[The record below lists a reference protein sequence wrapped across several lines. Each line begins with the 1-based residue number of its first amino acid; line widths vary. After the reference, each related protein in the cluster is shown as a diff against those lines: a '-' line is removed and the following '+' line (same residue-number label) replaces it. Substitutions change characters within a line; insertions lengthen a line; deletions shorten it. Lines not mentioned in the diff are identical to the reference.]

1 MEFPWSKYPSFH
13 SSISRVKRRWLILG
27 GVLAVG
33 LVVASGI
40 GVHILRS
47 GYLQERSLR
56 ASREFLATGDVRS
69 ALLMLQQTVQ
79 LYPENVNARRMLAE
93 YYLTVGSAQS
103 VAAWRDVVEQEPG
116 VDANYLSLAEAALA
130 FGDEATVREA
140 IGRVSAP
147 GKQTVP
153 YHRIV
158 AGLALRTHDGAGLR
172 SELAELERL
181 EPGNSRMQ
189 FNLAAVDSGSADP
202 VQAKAAREKLE
213 EMARGDSDRI
223 RATLQLIQLVAG
235 RHYNVTMLELA
246 QRILPVAPLDP
257 DKLSA
262 AFAAHMQAQPK
273 PSPADAADLIRWL
286 TAHGLAVEALAWIE
300 GLPAETLGARPVELA
315 RATAAIHAKD
325 WRALESAL
333 RGGAWGPVRPDLI
346 DSAFA
351 ANKLRAS
358 GEAKAMNSW
367 DLAVDQATGSLAGLR
382 FLDNL
387 GIALSWPTARDHV
400 LWRMGRDFPKE
411 TGAWQVLAL
420 GAEAKGDSAG
430 LAKVYDG
437 WLLAEPGNPA
447 VQSSRA
453 IMGVIRGEVMGE
465 SRAYL
470 ERAVAQPRPLI
481 EEVAAWAWLET
492 QAGRRAPALKRLDG
506 IQQRI
511 SVSPRACLFYGVLL
525 AEAGRRA
532 EARLYLKRAEGQ
544 PKLLPEEKA
553 LLDHGRKLAGPGV

>member
-1 MEFPWSKYPSFH
+1 MEFPWSKYPSVH
-13 SSISRVKRRWLILG
+13 SPISRVKRRWLILG
-27 GVLAVG
+27 GVLAAG
-33 LVVASGI
+33 LVAAAGMGI
-40 GVHILRS
+40 HMLRS
-47 GYLQERSLR
+47 GYLQERSLK
-56 ASREFLATGDVRS
+56 ASREFFATGDVRS

-93 YYLTVGSAQS
+93 YYLTVGSAES
-103 VAAWRDVVEQEPG
+103 VAAWREVVEQEPE
-116 VDANYLSLAEAALA
+116 VDANHLSLAEAALA

-140 IGRVSAP
+140 IGRVSAL
-147 GKQTVP
+147 GKQTAP

-189 FNLAAVDSGSADP
+189 FNLAAVDSSSTDAA
-202 VQAKAAREKLE
+202 QAKAAREKLE
-213 EMARGDSDRI
+213 EMARGDADRI

-235 RHYNVTMLELA
+235 RHYDVTMLELA
-246 QRILPVAPLDP
+246 RRILPVAPLDP
-257 DKLSA
+257 DKLTA
-262 AFAAHMQAQPK
+262 AFAAHMKAQPK
-273 PSPADAADLIRWL
+273 PSQVDAADLIRWL
-286 TAHGLAVEALAWIE
+286 SAHGLAAEALAWIE
-300 GLPAETLGARPVELA
+300 GLPAETMGSRPVELA

-351 ANKLRAS
+351 ANKLRGS
-358 GEAKAMNSW
+358 GEAKAINAW

-387 GIALSWPTARDHV
+387 GIALNWPTARDRV

-420 GAEAKGDSAG
+420 GAEAKGDSVV

-437 WLLAEPGNPA
+437 WLLAEPGNSA
-447 VQSSRA
+447 VQASKA
-453 IMGVIRGEVMGE
+453 ILAVVRGEIAGE
-465 SRAYL
+465 ARSYL
-470 ERAVAQPRPLI
+470 DRAVVQPRPAV
-481 EEVAAWAWLET
+481 EEMAAWAWLEY
-492 QAGRRAPALKRLDG
+492 QSGRRASALAKLDA
-506 IQQRI
+506 IQGRI
-511 SVSPRACLFYGVLL
+511 HVSPRACLFYGVIL
-525 AEAGRRA
+525 AESGRRA
-532 EARLYLKRAEGQ
+532 EARLYLKKAEGQ
-544 PKLLPEEKA
+544 PNLLPEEKA
-553 LLDHGRKLAGPGV
+553 LIERGRKLAGPGV